1 MAAKALP
8 AQELLN
14 QLLSYDPETGKL
26 YWKERPVS
34 MFTSGKQSA
43 EHNASIWNGKF
54 AGKEAFTANSRGYK
68 VGRIEDNG
76 FFAHRVIW
84 KMVYGTEPD
93 QIDHIDG
100 NPGHNRLENFRE
112 SCDAINAL
120 NKATPNNNTTGHI
133 GVYRARKGKWRAAI
147 QVDGRQKSLGHFS
160 DINDAIA
167 ARKQAEI
174 AHGYHENHGRP
185 SSPF

>member
-8 AQELLN
+8 AQDVLN

-26 YWKERPVS
+26 FWKERPVS
-34 MFTSGKQSA
+34 MFSTGKQTA
-43 EHNASIWNGKF
+43 EHNAAIWNGKN
-54 AGKEAFTANSRGYK
+54 ADKEAFTALSRGYK
-68 VGRIEDNG
+68 VGRVGDIG
-76 FFAHRVIW
+76 FFAHRIIW

-93 QIDHIDG
+93 QIDHEDG
-100 NPGHNRLENFRE
+100 DRGNNRLKNFRA
-112 SCDAINAL
+112 STDAVNAL
-120 NKATPNNNTTGHI
+120 NKATPSNNTSGHI
-133 GVYRARKGKWRAAI
+133 GVYKARRGKWRASI
-147 QVDGRQKSLGHFS
+147 QVNGRQKSLGEFS

-185 SSPF
+185 YSPF